1 MPGSVTAQ
9 SLLRGAVYSLEHCGQ
24 LLGDAKALYENGSY
38 ATAVAVGVF
47 AREDQGRWALLL
59 KLRKRAL
66 AGESLTVEAVRTA
79 CDDHV
84 TKLEAGMTSL
94 IMRADVNS
102 GLGKLL
108 QTRFNARPGTRA
120 RQQADTQIAKIDQV
134 KSKRIPHDRHR
145 QRMKAL
151 YVDMLT
157 EEDWNRPAQEISQ
170 TDAYDF
176 LGHAINDYG
185 LQRSQRY
192 TELEILKADDL
203 ELHDALMQW
212 SDRPE
217 LPLVEHPTYPGMT
230 ATTVSSQYP
239 RMLRRLLAWLRSI
252 YNAPRSFIR
261 SMISGS
267 C

>member
-1 MPGSVTAQ
+1 MSGSVTAQ

-47 AREDQGRWALLL
+47 AREDQGRWELLL

-84 TKLEAGMTSL
+84 SKLEAGMTSL

-108 QTRFNARPGTRA
+108 QTRSKAPPGTKE
-120 RQQADTQIAKIDQV
+120 RQEADKRIAKIDQV
-134 KSKRIPHDRHR
+134 KSKRTPHDRHR

-151 YVDMLT
+151 YIDILS

-170 TDAYDF
+170 TDAYEF

-192 TELEILKADDL
+192 MELEILKTIDA
-203 ELHDALMQW
+203 ELHDALVQW

-217 LPLVEHPTYPGMT
+217 LPHVAPLMYPAVT
-230 ATTVSSQYP
+230 DTSQYP
-239 RMLRRLLAWLRSI
+239 MVRRLLACLRSI
-252 YNAPRSFIR
+252 YNAQRSFIR
-261 SMISGS
+261 SMVSVF